1 MLRLRIQLTDWPR
14 RALILTDTPRPHC
27 QQCGGEGGAN
37 RDYGDPATGEYA
49 GTEWEPCPCWDD
61 TRRWL
66 LLPLP
71 LPRLPRWLRR
81 RDTGSDPWA
90 PDGYSNEPP
99 F

>member
-27 QQCGGEGGAN
+27 PQCDGVGGIPH
-37 RDYGDPATGEYA
+37 DYGDPATGEYA
-49 GTEWEPCPCWDD
+49 GTDWEPCPCWDEN
-61 TRRWL
+61 RRWL

-71 LPRLPRWLRR
+71 RRLRR
-81 RDTGSDPWA
+81 TPPG
-90 PDGYSNEPP
+90 GYSDEPP